1 MRVLAI
7 AGTAALLMLS
17 AAAPAAA
24 CSGPSMHS
32 AQASS
37 ADLSAATKKPIRK
50 TAKRTKE
57 KVEYMRAVPMK

>member
-1 MRVLAI
+1 MRKQTTGVTTMRVLAI
-7 AGTAALLMLS
+7 AGAAALLMLS

-32 AQASS
+32 AQAAS

-50 TAKRTKE
+50 TAKRTK
-57 KVEYMRAVPMK
+57 

>member
-32 AQASS
+32 AQAAS

-57 KVEYMRAVPMK
+57 

>member
-32 AQASS
+32 VQAAS

-50 TAKRTKE
+50 TVKRTKE
-57 KVEYMRAVPMK
+57 KVEYMRAAPMK

>member
-7 AGTAALLMLS
+7 AGIAALVILS
-17 AAAPAAA
+17 VAAPATA
-24 CSGPSMHS
+24 CSGQSMR
-32 AQASS
+32 AVQATS

-50 TAKRTKE
+50 TKGE